1 MYSVRDAEEG
11 LDVIEIDKR
20 VVELGG
26 LHVIGTERHESRR
39 IDNQLRGRSGRQGDA
54 GSSRFFLSLED
65 ELMQRFG
72 SERLSNAM
80 EWLGMKEGVPIEHP
94 WISKAIENAQ
104 KRVEGHNFE
113 IRKQVLKYDD
123 VRNTQR
129 SVIYEQRD
137 MVLEGENL
145 KEEILDMLEEV
156 VDGYLD
162 MYVGEDLN
170 LDEWNVPELI
180 EWVGQTFLIDIST
193 WHPAPENQS
202 YDEIREKLLNT
213 LHAAYEEREQQVGSE
228 TMRKLERY
236 VMLDRIDDH
245 WIDHLYN
252 MDYMEEG
259 IGLQAYGH
267 KDPLVEFKRE
277 GHAMFSAMVETVK
290 EEVVEYMFKIRLA
303 EESEDQHPRRRR
315 PQRVRRAGEQRAATA
330 QDEAADSAPIQRDGV
345 KVGRNDPCPCGS
357 GKKYKKCCGR

>member
-1 MYSVRDAEEG
+1 M
-11 LDVIEIDKR
+11 
-20 VVELGG
+20 
-26 LHVIGTERHESRR
+26 
-39 IDNQLRGRSGRQGDA
+39 
-54 GSSRFFLSLED
+54 
-65 ELMQRFG
+65 
-72 SERLSNAM
+72 
-80 EWLGMKEGVPIEHP
+80 
-94 WISKAIENAQ
+94 
-104 KRVEGHNFE
+104 
-113 IRKQVLKYDD
+113 LKYDD

-129 SVIYEQRD
+129 AVIYEQRD

-170 LDEWNVPELI
+170 QDEWNVPELI
-180 EWVGQTFLIDIST
+180 DWVGKTFLIDIST
-193 WHPAPENQS
+193 WRPEPENQS

-213 LHAAYEEREQQVGSE
+213 LHTAYEEREQQVGSE

-303 EESEDQHPRRRR
+303 EESEEQQPRRRR
-315 PQRVRRAGEQRAATA
+315 PQHVRRTA
-330 QDEAADSAPIQRDGV
+330 QDEAADSAPIHRDGV